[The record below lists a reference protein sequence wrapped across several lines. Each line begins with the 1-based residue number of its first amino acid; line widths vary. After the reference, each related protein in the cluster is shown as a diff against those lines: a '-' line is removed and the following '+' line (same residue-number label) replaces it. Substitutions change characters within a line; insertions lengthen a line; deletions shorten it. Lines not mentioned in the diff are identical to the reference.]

1 MSQMPSDALI
11 ETTAGDVAAEL
22 NRRGIAANEPV
33 LVVRLSEWLD
43 EVRRESRA
51 RVIAAGLT
59 DDDIDQLIK
68 EARKEV
74 QHLIK

>member
-1 MSQMPSDALI
+1 MPNDALI
-11 ETTAGDVAAEL
+11 ETTAGAVASELQRRGVAADE
-22 NRRGIAANEPV
+22 RV
-33 LVVRLSEWLD
+33 LVVRLGEWLG

-51 RVIAAGLT
+51 RVVAAGLT

-74 QHLIK
+74 RHLIK